1 MSWPFLNFVNISP
14 QLWSRRTK
22 YISGN
27 CTQNLFIKP
36 HQLFRYSLFNFHR
49 AAFSNF
55 AEMSFFSCSQKEF
68 HLILYEVQVSKK
80 LQKLQTMISRSRS
93 EFNRDEAERDVRIAR
108 NIKSMATQRDEL
120 KRRLAKADEWVLII
134 DLFTWVCLWFRS
146 TAGRMTVWSH
156 CSLKS
161 KI

>member
-1 MSWPFLNFVNISP
+1 
-14 QLWSRRTK
+14 
-22 YISGN
+22 
-27 CTQNLFIKP
+27 
-36 HQLFRYSLFNFHR
+36 
-49 AAFSNF
+49 
-55 AEMSFFSCSQKEF
+55 MSFFSCLQKEF

-134 DLFTWVCLWFRS
+134 DLFT
-146 TAGRMTVWSH
+146 
-156 CSLKS
+156 
-161 KI
+161 